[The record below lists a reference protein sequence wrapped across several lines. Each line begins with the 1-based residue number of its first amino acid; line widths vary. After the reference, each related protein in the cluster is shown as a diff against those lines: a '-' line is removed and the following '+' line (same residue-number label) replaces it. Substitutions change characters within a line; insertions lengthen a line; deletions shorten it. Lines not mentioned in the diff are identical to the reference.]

1 MIDANSLLFLLAG
14 LVIGAVL
21 VGVFLRLLTDRR
33 ISESLRPLQSE
44 AAAMEERLKGR
55 DLEVQTLSREN
66 REKEEELDRLRQSL
80 LEESRERASAQ
91 KETEQIGELRIR
103 LQEQETELKNSR
115 EEIIRLKQNETE
127 LETLLHKERQVM
139 EEKIRLLDE
148 AATKMEDAFK
158 ALSAQCLASNN
169 QQFLDLART
178 TLEKY
183 QSQAKTDLEQRQ
195 KAVEGAVL
203 PLKETLEKYT
213 QQVQAMETARQQAYG
228 SLSQYLESMAVAEK
242 QLQKETSNLVQ
253 ALRSPQVRGRWGEI
267 TLKRVA
273 ELAGMSEHCD
283 FYEQES
289 VEGEGGKL
297 RPDMVV
303 RLPNQ
308 KLVVVDSKAPLQSYL
323 DSLDSPTEEERKNRL
338 RDHAR
343 LIQSHLK
350 KLAGK
355 EYWDQFSEAPEFV
368 ILFLPGENFFSAAL
382 EQNPYLIEEGVNRRV
397 ILSTPTTLI
406 TLLRAVAYGWRQEA
420 LAENAQAISELGKTL
435 FERLVKFGGHFADLG
450 RHLDKSL
457 TAYNE
462 VVGSLESRILPAA
475 RRFKELGIS
484 SKAQVPALTSLE
496 KKARRFQSREFF
508 PEIEAEEDPVP
519 EEE

>member
-1 MIDANSLLFLLAG
+1 LIDANFFIFFFAG
-14 LVIGAVL
+14 FIIGALL
-21 VGVFLRLLTDRR
+21 VWIFLRLITDRR

-44 AAAMEERLKGR
+44 AAAMEERLKNR
-55 DLEVQTLSREN
+55 DQEVQSLSQEN
-66 REKEEELDRLRQSL
+66 RKWEEELDSLRQSL

-91 KETEQIGELRIR
+91 KEAEQIVGLRIR
-103 LQEQETELKNSR
+103 LQELEAELKNSR
-115 EEIIRLKQNETE
+115 EELIRLKQNETE
-127 LETLLHKERQVM
+127 LQTLLHKERQEM

-158 ALSAQCLASNN
+158 ALSAESLASNN
-169 QQFLDLART
+169 RLFLDLART

-183 QSQAKTDLEQRQ
+183 QSEAKTDLEQRQ
-195 KAVEGAVL
+195 KAVEGAVA

-213 QQVQAMETARQQAYG
+213 QQVQAMENARQQAYG

-253 ALRSPQVRGRWGEI
+253 ALRSPHVRGRWGEI

-273 ELAGMSEHCD
+273 ELAGMTGYCD

-343 LIQSHLK
+343 LIQTHMK
-350 KLAGK
+350 KLSGK
-355 EYWDQFSEAPEFV
+355 DYWDQFSEAPEFV

-382 EQNPYLIEEGVNRRV
+382 EQNPYLIEEGVNRKV

-435 FERLVKFGGHFADLG
+435 FERLVKFSGHFSELG

-457 TAYNE
+457 NAYNE
-462 VVGSLESRILPAA
+462 VVGSLESRVLPAA

-484 SKAQVPALTSLE
+484 SKAQVPEMPPLE
-496 KKARRFQSREFF
+496 KKARRIQAQEFF
-508 PEIEAEEDPVP
+508 PETETEESLVQ
-519 EEE
+519 EEG